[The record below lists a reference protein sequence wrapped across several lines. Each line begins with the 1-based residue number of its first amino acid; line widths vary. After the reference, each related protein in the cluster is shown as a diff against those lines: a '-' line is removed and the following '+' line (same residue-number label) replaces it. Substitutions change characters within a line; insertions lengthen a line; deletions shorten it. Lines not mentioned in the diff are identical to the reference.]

1 MFIIVTLL
9 TVMLGFYVVK
19 FNILLDKLSN
29 VTKSIDDLIEN
40 NPYSNLTEHLQDIS
54 TKLKK

>member
-1 MFIIVTLL
+1 
-9 TVMLGFYVVK
+9 MLGFYVVK
-19 FNILLDKLSN
+19 FNILLDKLSDA
-29 VTKSIDDLIEN
+29 TKSIDDLIEN